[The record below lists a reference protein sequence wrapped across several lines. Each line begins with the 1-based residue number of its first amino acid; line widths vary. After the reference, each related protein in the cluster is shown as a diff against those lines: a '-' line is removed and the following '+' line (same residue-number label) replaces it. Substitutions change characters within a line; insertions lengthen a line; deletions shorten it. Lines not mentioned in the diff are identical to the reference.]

1 MKHIVSIN
9 ELNSLEL
16 KREVLSFCE
25 DHLVELLEGDFKIT
39 AHYEKSDTHGK
50 WMTTK
55 IFGGDLLAIRFFIK
69 LENRQN
75 AKSYF
80 SWDDVC
86 DKYIPVFEILNRKY
100 NIVKLKTIITS
111 NDHKWY
117 TKNLLNVVKSDLG
130 NIREIIFYIKEDKK
144 SMKHFEN
151 F

>member
-25 DHLVELLEGDFKIT
+25 DHLVELLEGDFMIT
-39 AHYEKSDTHGK
+39 AHYEKSATHGK
-50 WMTTK
+50 WMATR
-55 IFGGDLLAIRFFIK
+55 IFGGDLLAINFSIK
-69 LENRQN
+69 IGSG
-75 AKSYF
+75 KSYF

-86 DKYIPVFEILNRKY
+86 DKYIPVFEILSRKY
-100 NIVKLKTIITS
+100 NIVKLRTTTCSDSFYDKV
-111 NDHKWY
+111 Y